1 MPGSALARLQVIDL
15 TGAKS
20 DEDLESV
27 PDSAPPYTPPSI
39 DIAMDQLTADLA
51 AFCFNQLERSLTLG
65 NKDHEVGS
73 TNNFKGKLQVRSK
86 LQRRYEIP
94 IFDPFRS

>member
-1 MPGSALARLQVIDL
+1 MPGSALARSQVIDL
-15 TGAKS
+15 TGAES

-27 PDSAPPYTPPSI
+27 PDSALPHTPPSI

-65 NKDHEVGS
+65 NEDHEVGS
-73 TNNFKGKLQVRSK
+73 TNDFEAELQVRSK
-86 LQRRYEIP
+86 LQRRREIP
-94 IFDPFRS
+94 ILIEY